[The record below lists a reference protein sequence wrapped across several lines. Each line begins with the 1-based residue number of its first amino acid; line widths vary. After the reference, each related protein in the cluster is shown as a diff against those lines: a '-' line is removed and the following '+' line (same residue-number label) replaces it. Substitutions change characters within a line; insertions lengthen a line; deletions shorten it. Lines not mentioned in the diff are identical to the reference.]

1 MAGGHDPNSPPGVQP
16 PGEGEQ
22 PRAPVTEPPVEGAQ
36 PPSQPE
42 PPPQVDWRDRRIGE
56 QQQRLRE
63 RNARIAELEA
73 QLRGQNQGQPQPPQ
87 PGQGNG
93 QQWQPPAGQLPQQFI
108 PQNQGDIQRQI
119 DEAAAQLATAREF
132 NRRCDEVAAQGRQQY
147 QNFDS
152 RVQRLVG
159 LIDNSDPQ
167 QRNQYNAFL
176 NACLETGQ
184 AARLV
189 FDLGGDLNEASR
201 IMAMEPVKM
210 AVELTK
216 LSARATTTEAS
227 RAPSPLNPMAS
238 AAQAMRTSIQPDDA
252 DNSDS
257 LSTEE
262 WMRRRE
268 EQVASRRQRTL
279 G

>member
-1 MAGGHDPNSPPGVQP
+1 MAGSGQDNPPPGS
-16 PGEGEQ
+16 GEQ
-22 PRAPVTEPPVEGAQ
+22 NQNPPITDPPAQGGEAP
-36 PPSQPE
+36 PPSPQQPE
-42 PPPQVDWRDRRIGE
+42 PAPVMDWRDRRIGE
-56 QQQRLRE
+56 QQARLRE

-73 QLRGQNQGQPQPPQ
+73 QLNQARGGQAPQ

-93 QQWQPPAGQLPQQFI
+93 QQWQPPAGQPPQQ
-108 PQNQGDIQRQI
+108 PLPYNQGDIQRQI
-119 DEAAAQLATAREF
+119 DEAASRMASVREF
-132 NRRCDEVAAQGRQQY
+132 NRRCDEVAAQGRTQY
-147 QNFDS
+147 QNFDQ

-159 LIDNSDPQ
+159 LIDNNDPQ
-167 QRNQYNAFL
+167 QRDQYNAFL

-201 IMAMEPVKM
+201 IMAMEPVRM

-216 LSARATTTEAS
+216 LSTRATTTEAS

-238 AAQAMRTSIQPDDA
+238 AAQAMRTSVQPDDA
-252 DNSDS
+252 DNADS

>member
-1 MAGGHDPNSPPGVQP
+1 MSGGQDNPPPGDGQDP
-16 PGEGEQ
+16 P
-22 PRAPVTEPPVEGAQ
+22 APQTEPTTGTETTA
-36 PPSQPE
+36 
-42 PPPQVDWRDRRIGE
+42 PPPQPDPPQQTDWRDRRIGE

-73 QLRGQNQGQPQPPQ
+73 QLRGQGGQPPQ

-93 QQWQPPAGQLPQQFI
+93 TQQPQFQQQPAFPQ
-108 PQNQGDIQRQI
+108 QGDIQRQI
-119 DEAAAQLATAREF
+119 NEAAERMAAAREF
-132 NRRCDEVAAQGRQQY
+132 NRRCDDVAMEGRKLY
-147 QNFDS
+147 QNFDG

-159 LIDNSDPQ
+159 LIDNNDPVQ
-167 QRNQYNAFL
+167 VQKYNDFL
-176 NACLETGQ
+176 SACLETGQ

-189 FDLGGDLNEASR
+189 FDLGGDLNEAAR
-201 IMAMEPVKM
+201 IMALDPMRM

-216 LSARATTTEAS
+216 LSSRVSTTEAS
-227 RAPSPLNPMAS
+227 RAPSPLTPAAS
-238 AAQAMRTSIQPDDA
+238 IAQSMRTSVQPDDA
-252 DNSDS
+252 ENADS